1 MFECVSASL
10 LRCAVARKIKEKF
23 MNLKNLLLC
32 LCCCG
37 LSYVRS
43 SAQVSDVAPDKV
55 NTMRITAVDF
65 QSLLLDQFDFRSSLK
80 PSTTPQFSM
89 LNHAPAVNHLPGMF
103 CKLEYKI
110 ETKSKLA
117 PRFRL
122 GSLQYTEWMEGKGNY
137 YMPY

>member
-1 MFECVSASL
+1 
-10 LRCAVARKIKEKF
+10 
-23 MNLKNLLLC
+23 MNLKYLVLC
-32 LCCCG
+32 VCCFG
-37 LSYVRS
+37 LSLVRS
-43 SAQVSDVAPDKV
+43 SAQVSDVAPEKV
-55 NTMRITAVDF
+55 NAMQITAVDY
-65 QSLLLDQFDFRSSLK
+65 QSLLLDQFDFRSALK
-80 PSTTPQFSM
+80 PSLLPSFSM
-89 LNHAPAVNHLPGMF
+89 YKRTPAINHLPGMF

>member
-1 MFECVSASL
+1 
-10 LRCAVARKIKEKF
+10 
-23 MNLKNLLLC
+23 MNLKYLVLC
-32 LCCCG
+32 VCCCG
-37 LSYVRS
+37 LVIVRS
-43 SAQVSDVAPDKV
+43 SAQVSEVAPDKV
-55 NTMRITAVDF
+55 NTMQITAVDY
-65 QSLLLDQFDFRSSLK
+65 QSLLSDQFDFRSSLK
-80 PSTTPQFSM
+80 PSLSSPFSM
-89 LNHAPAVNHLPGMF
+89 FKQTPAINHLPGMF

>member
-1 MFECVSASL
+1 
-10 LRCAVARKIKEKF
+10 
-23 MNLKNLLLC
+23 MNLKYLVLC
-32 LCCCG
+32 VCCCG

-43 SAQVSDVAPDKV
+43 SAQVSDAAPDKV

-65 QSLLLDQFDFRSSLK
+65 QSLLLDQFNFRSSLK
-80 PSTTPQFSM
+80 QSTTPQFSM

>member
-1 MFECVSASL
+1 
-10 LRCAVARKIKEKF
+10 
-23 MNLKNLLLC
+23 MNLKYLVLC
-32 LCCCG
+32 ICCCG
-37 LSYVRS
+37 LFIVRS
-43 SAQVSDVAPDKV
+43 SAQVSCVTPDKV
-55 NTMRITAVDF
+55 NTIKINALDY
-65 QSLLLDQFDFRSSLK
+65 QSLLFDQFDFKSSMK
-80 PSTTPQFSM
+80 QSMTPQFSM
-89 LNHAPAVNHLPGMF
+89 FNHTPAVNHLPGMF